1 MKKYLAILLGVVFVL
16 GFAASAFA
24 IHAEIPAETQAVVAT
39 GGTQITIGGDI
50 RIRGEY
56 QSNTTIPSPLVFPN
70 ATTINGFQSG
80 TFDHPTFYDQRI
92 RLSVDAKVTPNTEGF
107 VMIEAT
113 NGKTSTGYNWGGQAG
128 TSPGTTAGPSNG
140 AGGIYQFGDS
150 KRAELNILEAW
161 ILYKGSGLLGIP
173 AGIKVGHMPLAL
185 GNKLFFDHTLF
196 GDDAI
201 VLFADPTKEM
211 HITLLTAKFMEASTA
226 RNDDANAY
234 VGIFD
239 YRTKEFGVSFDVTYV
254 DHQNSFY
261 SGNGTDLPAGA
272 FLPGSDAH
280 LWNFGVRGDVTL
292 LKALNIY
299 ADLEG
304 QTGKIED
311 ATLAAGPTP
320 LQNEK
325 FKGYA
330 ILVGA
335 SYKLDPVKFLL
346 EWGYGSGDDNPTDGS
361 FKEFVTSLSPYQRDT
376 YIYNYRVVGAGNIA
390 GIPVENAGLSN
401 TNRIRFGIDAD
412 LTKELFANVTYY
424 YLHANKLTPN
434 MTAAGANHTVGSEV
448 DWLFKYKIDKNL
460 TYYVE
465 GGYLFAGNFYKVVT
479 SGNVVDNAWA
489 IRNGLQLTF

>member
-1 MKKYLAILLGVVFVL
+1 MKKYLAILLGAVFVL

-24 IHAEIPAETQAVVAT
+24 IHAEIPAETQAAVAM

-50 RIRGEY
+50 RIRGFAGE
-56 QSNTTIPSPLVFPN
+56 NTTTFK
-70 ATTINGFQSG
+70 NGTS
-80 TFDHPTFYDQRI
+80 DNPTYYDERV
-92 RLSVDAKVTPNTEGF
+92 RLSVDAKLTPNTEAF
-107 VMIEAT
+107 IMIEAA
-113 NGKTSTGYNWGGQAG
+113 NGPTSTSYTWGG
-128 TSPGTTAGPSNG
+128 SPYSNG
-140 AGGIYQFGDS
+140 AAGIYQYGDS
-150 KRAELNILEAW
+150 KRATLNLLEAW

-185 GNKLFFDHTLF
+185 GNKVFFDHTLF

-211 HITLLTAKFMEASTA
+211 HLVALTAKFMEGNTTKS
-226 RNDDANAY
+226 DDANAY

-261 SGNGTDLPAGA
+261 NNDGGADDPAGP
-272 FLPGSDAH
+272 LPVGTDAH
-280 LWNFGVRGDVTL
+280 LWNFGLRGDVTVL
-292 LKALNIY
+292 NALNIY

-311 ATLAAGPTP
+311 LAP

-361 FKEFVTSLSPYQRDT
+361 FKEYVTSLSAYQRDT
-376 YIYNYRVVGAGNIA
+376 FVYNYNAVGAGNIA
-390 GIPVENAGLSN
+390 GAPVKDGGLAN

-434 MTAAGANHTVGSEV
+434 MTAVGANHTIGSEI
-448 DWLFKYKIDKNL
+448 DWLFKYKLDKNL
-460 TYYVE
+460 VYYVE
-465 GGYLFAGNFYKVVT
+465 GGYLFAGDYYKVVT
-479 SGNVVDNAWA
+479 GGKTPDDAWGV
-489 IRNGLQLTF
+489 RQGLQVTF

>member
-24 IHAEIPAETQAVVAT
+24 IHAEIPAESQAVVAK

-50 RIRGEY
+50 RVRGEY
-56 QSNTTIPSPLVFPN
+56 QSNTTTFE
-70 ATTINGFQSG
+70 SG
-80 TFDHPTFYDQRI
+80 TSDHPTFYDQRI
-92 RLSVDAKVTPNTEGF
+92 RLSINAQVTPNTTGF
-107 VMIEAT
+107 VMIEAA
-113 NGKTSTGYNWGGQAG
+113 NGKTSTGYNWGGQADPAS
-128 TSPGTTAGPSNG
+128 TSSG
-140 AGGIYQFGDS
+140 AVGIYQYGDS
-150 KRAELNILEAW
+150 KRGELNILEAW
-161 ILYKGSGLLGIP
+161 IQYKGSGLLGIP

-185 GNKLFFDHTLF
+185 GNKMFFDHTLF

-211 HITLLTAKFMEASTA
+211 HIVALTAKFLEQNTSK
-226 RNDDANAY
+226 NDDANAY
-234 VGIFD
+234 VGVFD

-254 DHQNSFY
+254 DQQNDFY
-261 SGNGTDLPAGA
+261 NQPGPLPTGT
-272 FLPGSDAH
+272 DAH
-280 LWNFGVRGDVTL
+280 LWNFGLRGDVTL
-292 LKALNIY
+292 LNNALNIY

-311 ATLAAGPTP
+311 LTG
-320 LQNEK
+320 LQNQK

-335 SYKLDPVKFLL
+335 SYKMDPVKFLL

-361 FKEFVTSLSPYQRDT
+361 FKEFVTSLSNYQRDT
-376 YIYNYRVVGAGNIA
+376 YVYGYRVVSAGEVLGN
-390 GIPVENAGLSN
+390 PQKNAGLAN

-412 LTKELFANVTYY
+412 LTKELFANLTYY
-424 YLHANKLTPN
+424 YLHANKLSPQEN
-434 MTAAGANHTVGSEV
+434 AAGADHTVGSEI

-465 GGYLFAGNFYKVVT
+465 GGYLFAGDFYKVVT
-479 SGNVVDNAWA
+479 PGHVSPDDAWA
-489 IRNGLQLTF
+489 IRNGIQLTF